1 MNHERTPS
9 AHHPQADNLAR
20 TAGAGMTRR
29 QVLRAAVVGGMAAA
43 SYVPFPYVVTPA
55 KAAPKTIKIGI
66 WAGPDGQLI
75 KSTVIEKF
83 EKQYNA
89 KVYVDEGITTEQLA
103 RLRASK
109 NNPTHTVMFMDDI
122 GVSLAR
128 QEELLAPLPE
138 DQIPNLANVFPRYRF
153 EDGYGVG
160 IQVSTVALTYS
171 TQAIQEPPASWE
183 ALWDPAHKGLVSV
196 PSIASTNGLNV
207 LVAAAAIETGKP
219 FQEAQYETEAAF
231 KRLAMLKPNL
241 YSVWSKTALSVT
253 AMQQGEVVLL
263 GPMYSKFIWPYIDRG
278 LPAKHIVPKEG
289 AFAGVNCQTLVK
301 GGPHPELGAA
311 FINEILAPETQL
323 TLATK
328 LSIAPVVKGIDLPP
342 DIAERVDYTEERQ
355 QKLFTSD
362 WAFFNKVRPEW
373 TERWNNIF
381 A

>member
-1 MNHERTPS
+1 MCKKGVIPMNHERTPS
-9 AHHPQADNLAR
+9 SQHPQADNLAR

-43 SYVPFPYVVTPA
+43 SYVPFPYVVTTA

-83 EKQYNA
+83 EKQYHA

-138 DQIPNLANVFPRYRF
+138 AQIPNLANVFPRYRF

-171 TQAIQEPPASWE
+171 TQAIQEAPASWE

-219 FQEAQYETEAAF
+219 F
-231 KRLAMLKPNL
+231 
-241 YSVWSKTALSVT
+241 
-253 AMQQGEVVLL
+253 
-263 GPMYSKFIWPYIDRG
+263 
-278 LPAKHIVPKEG
+278 
-289 AFAGVNCQTLVK
+289 
-301 GGPHPELGAA
+301 
-311 FINEILAPETQL
+311 
-323 TLATK
+323 
-328 LSIAPVVKGIDLPP
+328 
-342 DIAERVDYTEERQ
+342 
-355 QKLFTSD
+355 
-362 WAFFNKVRPEW
+362 
-373 TERWNNIF
+373 
-381 A
+381 